1 MLSASTIFLCLSP
14 LQSGPVTRE
23 MTQFQIDWL
32 NQLQL
37 LHWTAQQQQ
46 ELFKHTMEVVE
57 EVVEEVVV
65 EVVEEMEE
73 EVVEEVVE
81 EVEENTEECKCDG
94 ELDMLKY
101 GHCSSP
107 VEEGILHWCYV
118 RTRAA
123 CPDKL
128 HYNNRT
134 ISHLAC
140 RDTQSQEVQ
149 EELGSA
155 EEPEEEEL
163 GSAEEE
169 EKLGSAG
176 DKEELQET
184 EEAKYASLEMADL
197 EVLELPELPE
207 LAGYDNVRKEQEI

>member
-1 MLSASTIFLCLSP
+1 MWRRLVLSASTIFLCLSP

-46 ELFKHTMEVVE
+46 ELFKHTM
-57 EVVEEVVV
+57 
-65 EVVEEMEE
+65 

>member
-46 ELFKHTMEVVE
+46 ELFKHTM
-57 EVVEEVVV
+57 
-65 EVVEEMEE
+65 